1 MAPPETIPADAVRRP
16 AVAGKFYPES
26 QSELQQSIDALMDN
40 AETESLPGQVVALVA
55 PHAGYAYSG
64 PTAASAFKQIIGK
77 QFDTVFV
84 LCPSH
89 RDYFSG
95 VSVYTGKGYETP
107 LGLVSIDRIR
117 TQKLCEHLP
126 GIVHETMLG
135 HREEHAI
142 EVELPFLQRILASGW
157 QLAPLV
163 MATFDTDLCRRLA
176 DAIIAVSEGISALI
190 VASSDLYHGYSYDDC
205 HTTDMQTLQAVER
218 FDSEAFLQGLQ
229 EETFQDCGGGPITVT
244 MNAARRLGADEV
256 RIIGHTTSGDV
267 TGRHEGYVVGYGA
280 AAFYRREEKEKTD
293 EAFLTVEEKVQL
305 LDIARNAVVEAVD
318 RPYEDIPPSSETIIS
333 GRLNDIGGAFVT
345 IRHNGALRGCIG
357 RVQATEA
364 LYLTVH
370 QVAQAT
376 ALQDPRFSPVNPD
389 ELEGLSVSISVLG
402 PLKSLET
409 IEDIVIGAHGLY
421 IRSGNASGL
430 LLPQVASSREWDRET
445 FLEQT
450 CEKAGLPP
458 DAWKDTDTEIM
469 YFDAE
474 VFGEK
479 EGED

>member
-1 MAPPETIPADAVRRP
+1 
-16 AVAGKFYPES
+16 
-26 QSELQQSIDALMDN
+26 
-40 AETESLPGQVVALVA
+40 
-55 PHAGYAYSG
+55 
-64 PTAASAFKQIIGK
+64 
-77 QFDTVFV
+77 
-84 LCPSH
+84 
-89 RDYFSG
+89 
-95 VSVYTGKGYETP
+95 
-107 LGLVSIDRIR
+107 
-117 TQKLCEHLP
+117 
-126 GIVHETMLG
+126 
-135 HREEHAI
+135 
-142 EVELPFLQRILASGW
+142 
-157 QLAPLV
+157 
-163 MATFDTDLCRRLA
+163 
-176 DAIIAVSEGISALI
+176 
-190 VASSDLYHGYSYDDC
+190 
-205 HTTDMQTLQAVER
+205 MQTLQAVER

-229 EETFQDCGGGPITVT
+229 EETFQACGGGPITVT